1 MTEYKPPLNDIRLV
15 LSEISDISRL
25 CDLPDYE
32 HVDVETIDGVLEEL
46 GRFAAEVISPV
57 NKIGDQK
64 GCSVSD
70 GVVTMPEEFG
80 EAWDHFIESGWGA
93 ISQDPDY
100 GGGGFPLA
108 IHTVLTELLATASR
122 AWSMGPMLTAGAID
136 CLHTFSDEVQKEIF
150 LPKLVAG
157 EWSGT
162 MNLTEPQAGSDVGAL
177 TTKAVPQEDGTYR
190 IFGTKIFITFGEHE
204 LVENIIQLVLART
217 PNSPPGTK
225 GISCFIVPKYLVQD
239 DGSLGDRNDYR
250 CLSLEHKLGLHA
262 SPTCVI
268 SYGEAGDGA
277 IGYLIGEEHQGMRY
291 MFKMMNNARLGVGV
305 EGLAVAERAL
315 QQASSFA
322 LERRQGKAI
331 GAEAGEQSLIIEHP
345 DVRRML
351 LTMRAYTDAMRCIL
365 YANAAALDLAKSHPE
380 SEERQLASE
389 RAELLTPISKA
400 WCTDLGVEMTSL
412 GIQVHGGYGYI
423 EETGAA
429 QHLRD
434 SRISPIYEGTNGIQA
449 IDLVGRK
456 LRMDEGKLIRDLLDE
471 INEFTESL
479 NQQGEEFET
488 IRLNLADSLE
498 AVEEAT
504 AWLTEKGTE
513 DPIQAI
519 SGATPY
525 LRMLGQLVGGWFLA
539 RLAIGARSNDDIG
552 NSDFR
557 NSKMI
562 VANFYAEQLL
572 PLTRAQLGAVT
583 AGSFDLFAVPEELFS
598 I

>member
-15 LSEISDISRL
+15 LNEISDISRL
-25 CDLPDYE
+25 CDLPGFE

-57 NKIGDQK
+57 NKIGDQE

-80 EAWDHFIESGWGA
+80 EAWDHFVDSGWGA

-136 CLHTFSDEVQKEIF
+136 CLHTFSDESQKEVF

-217 PNSPPGTK
+217 PDSPPGTK

-239 DGSLGDRNDYR
+239 DGSLGERNDYR

-268 SYGEAGDGA
+268 SYGENGDGA
-277 IGYLIGEEHQGMRY
+277 VGYLIGEEHQGMRY

-322 LERRQGKAI
+322 LDRRQGKAM

-380 SEERQLASE
+380 NEERQIASD

-456 LRMDEGKLIRDLLDE
+456 LRMNEGKVIRDLLDE
-471 INEFTESL
+471 INEFTENL
-479 NQQGEEFET
+479 DQHGEEFAT
-488 IRLNLADSLE
+488 IRSNLTDSLN

-539 RLAIGARSNDDIG
+539 RLAIGAKNNESIG
-552 NSDFR
+552 DPDFR
-557 NSKMI
+557 NTKMT
-562 VANFYAEQLL
+562 VAKFYAEQLL

-583 AGSFDLFAVPEELFS
+583 AGSSDLFAVPEELFS

>member
-1 MTEYKPPLNDIRLV
+1 
-15 LSEISDISRL
+15 
-25 CDLPDYE
+25 
-32 HVDVETIDGVLEEL
+32 
-46 GRFAAEVISPV
+46 
-57 NKIGDQK
+57 
-64 GCSVSD
+64 
-70 GVVTMPEEFG
+70 
-80 EAWDHFIESGWGA
+80 
-93 ISQDPDY
+93 
-100 GGGGFPLA
+100 
-108 IHTVLTELLATASR
+108 
-122 AWSMGPMLTAGAID
+122 MLTAGAID
-136 CLHTFSDEVQKEIF
+136 CLHTFSDESQKEVF

-177 TTKAVPQEDGTYR
+177 TTKAVPQDDGTYR

-217 PNSPPGTK
+217 PDSPPGTK

-239 DGSLGDRNDYR
+239 DGSLGERNDYR

-268 SYGEAGDGA
+268 SYGENGDGA
-277 IGYLIGEEHQGMRY
+277 VGYLIGEEHQGMRY

-322 LERRQGKAI
+322 LDRRQGKAM

-380 SEERQLASE
+380 NEERQIASD

-456 LRMDEGKLIRDLLDE
+456 LRMNEGKVIRDLLDE
-471 INEFTESL
+471 INEFTENL
-479 NQQGEEFET
+479 DQHGEEFAT
-488 IRLNLADSLE
+488 IRSNLTDSLN

-539 RLAIGARSNDDIG
+539 RLAIGAKNNEDIG
-552 NSDFR
+552 DPDFR
-557 NSKMI
+557 NSKMT
-562 VANFYAEQLL
+562 VAKFYAEQLL

-583 AGSFDLFAVPEELFS
+583 AGSSDLFAVPEELFS

>member
-15 LSEISDISRL
+15 LNEISDIVAL
-25 CDLPDYE
+25 CDLPEYE
-32 HVDVETIDGVLEEL
+32 HVDRETVDGVLEEL
-46 GRFAAEVISPV
+46 GRFAAEVVSPV
-57 NKIGDQK
+57 NQIGDK
-64 GCSVSD
+64 EGCSVED
-70 GVVTMPEEFG
+70 GVVTMPKEFG
-80 EAWDHFIESGWGA
+80 EAWDRFVDAGWGA

-136 CLHTFSDEVQKEIF
+136 CLHTFSDETQKETF
-150 LPKLVAG
+150 LPKLVSG

-177 TTKAVPQEDGTYR
+177 TTKAIPQEDGTYR

-204 LVENIIQLVLART
+204 LVENIVQLVLART
-217 PNSPPGTK
+217 PDSPPGTK
-225 GISCFIVPKYLVQD
+225 GISCFIVPKYLIED
-239 DGSLGDRNDYR
+239 DGSLGERNDYR

-268 SYGEAGDGA
+268 SYGDDGDGA
-277 IGYLIGEEHQGMRY
+277 VGYLIGEEHQGMRY

-315 QQASSFA
+315 QQASAFA

-331 GAEAGEQSLIIEHP
+331 GAQAGEQSLIIEHP

-351 LTMRAYTDAMRCIL
+351 LTMRAYTDAMRCVL
-365 YANAAALDLAKSHPE
+365 YANAAALDVAKCHPDA
-380 SEERQLASE
+380 EERQSASD

-456 LRMDEGKLIRDLLDE
+456 LRMGEGKVMRDLLDE
-471 INEFTESL
+471 IGGFVEGLAEM
-479 NQQGEEFET
+479 GPEYET
-488 IRLNLADSLE
+488 IKVNLADSLQ

-504 AWLTEKGTE
+504 IWLNEKGKE
-513 DPIQAI
+513 DPLQAI
-519 SGATPY
+519 SGATPF

-539 RLAIGARSNDDIG
+539 RLAIGAINNEEIG
-552 NSDFR
+552 DEEFR
-557 NSKMI
+557 KSKLT

-583 AGSFDLFAVPEELFS
+583 AGSSDLFAVPEELFS
-598 I
+598 L